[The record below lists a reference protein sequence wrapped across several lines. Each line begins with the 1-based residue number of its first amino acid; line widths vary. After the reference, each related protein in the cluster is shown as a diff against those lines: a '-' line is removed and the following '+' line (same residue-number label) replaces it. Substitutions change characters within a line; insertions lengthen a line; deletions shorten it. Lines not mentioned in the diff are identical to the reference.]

1 MGQYI
6 PDIIGVMGVICV
18 VLSFFLLQVEKVR
31 YDSWGYL
38 LLNLF
43 GALMLLYSLIYNWN
57 LASVIIEVMWLTIT
71 TYGIIKYKILKK

>member
-1 MGQYI
+1 
-6 PDIIGVMGVICV
+6 MGVICV
-18 VLSFFLLQVEKVR
+18 VLSFLLLQVEKVR

-57 LASVIIEVMWLTIT
+57 LASVIIEAMWLTIT